1 MHFTPTAIPEVR
13 LLTPPRFTDS
23 RGFFGE
29 TYRAEWFLGFDFVQ
43 DNHSYSRQAGTIRG
57 LHYQLPPSD
66 QAKLV
71 RVAQGRINDIAV
83 DLRMGSPTYLR
94 HVVVELTAE
103 GGEQLLVPSGFAHGF
118 ATLESDTVV
127 LYKVSS
133 YYSREHDA
141 GIAWD
146 DPTLGVDWGVASDPV
161 LSDRDRAL
169 PHLDPARPPFRF
181 GGGT

>member
-1 MHFTPTAIPEVR
+1 MQFTPTAIPEVR
-13 LLTPPRFTDS
+13 VLTPPRFTDS
-23 RGFFGE
+23 RGFFAE
-29 TYRAEWFLGFDFVQ
+29 TYRAEWFPGLDFVQ
-43 DNHSYSRQAGTIRG
+43 DNHSYSRESGTIRG
-57 LHYQLPPSD
+57 LHYQLPPGD

-71 RVAQGRINDIAV
+71 RVVQGRINDIAV

-103 GGEQLLVPSGFAHGF
+103 RGEQLLVPSGFAHGF
-118 ATLESDTVV
+118 VTLESDTVV

-133 YYSREHDA
+133 YYSSKDEV

-161 LSDRDRAL
+161 LSARDRTL
-169 PHLDPARPPFRF
+169 PRVDPEQPPFRF
-181 GGGT
+181 GGDK